1 MTKSKS
7 QDARSSPSS
16 ASVTKTVS
24 SGRDVWHVKDKDGKS
39 QRLTTT
45 RSSNA
50 AIKEGVSTYKNALRN
65 LAKK

>member
-7 QDARSSPSS
+7 ENARSGPNG
-16 ASVTKTVS
+16 ASVTKSTS
-24 SGRDVWHVKDKDGKS
+24 SGRDVWHVKDKDGRS
-39 QRLTTT
+39 HRLTTT

-50 AIKEGVSTYKNALRN
+50 AIKEGVSTYKDALRN

>member
-7 QDARSSPSS
+7 QDARSGPDSV
-16 ASVTKTVS
+16 SVTKTIS
-24 SGRDVWHVKDKDGKS
+24 SGKHVWHVKDKEGRS